1 MDETMM
7 SAEEEVFTQPQAA
20 EAEDNSAESQIAEQS
35 AGAVAKPRDIEN
47 MSDDDFN
54 EYLKQV
60 QSGNVPEVPKEEPQ
74 DEPQTEDT
82 EPEDTEEEIKPYK
95 VYKTHDEF
103 QQDFDRMIGER
114 LKKNRESLDLYDKV
128 KLQARNFYG
137 DAADDTAAVNALLAD
152 LTNQNADRRGVE
164 TDEYNRQIQDA
175 EDARRWRE
183 QQRAASEQEQRQNAQ
198 REQLQRDIADVKR
211 IVPAFDFNQAMQNET
226 FRKAIMD
233 GASVQTAY
241 MIANQPKPQK
251 PKRQPIKQVG
261 MLSGVSGR
269 SDYDPSRLPDDEFGA
284 YVERIMNR

>member
-7 SAEEEVFTQPQAA
+7 NAMEPEVVQP
-20 EAEDNSAESQIAEQS
+20 ESTDNSADSQIAEQS
-35 AGAVAKPRDIEN
+35 AAAVAEPRDIEN

-74 DEPQTEDT
+74 DEPQPEDT
-82 EPEDTEEEIKPYK
+82 EPEDTQEEIKPYK
-95 VYKTHDEF
+95 VYKTHEEF
-103 QQDFDRMIGER
+103 QQDFDRIMGER

-198 REQLQRDIADVKR
+198 RERLERDIADVKR
-211 IVPAFDFNQAMQNET
+211 IAPAFDFNQAMQNET

-241 MIANQPKPQK
+241 MIANQPKAQK

-261 MLSGVSGR
+261 MQSGVSGR
-269 SDYDPSRLPDDEFGA
+269 TDYDPAKLPDDEFDA